1 MIEGLVSLSVYL
13 WPRSSDFNSV
23 IFMSLFTYFR
33 ISVGV
38 FLVECIFAFITQASD
53 CNFFSL

>member
-13 WPRSSDFNSV
+13 WPRSSDFIAV
-23 IFMSLFTYFR
+23 IFMSLFTYFC

-38 FLVECIFAFITQASD
+38 FLSEVYIFS
-53 CNFFSL
+53 

>member
-1 MIEGLVSLSVYL
+1 MIGGLVSLSVYL

-38 FLVECIFAFITQASD
+38 FLFEVRIFS
-53 CNFFSL
+53 